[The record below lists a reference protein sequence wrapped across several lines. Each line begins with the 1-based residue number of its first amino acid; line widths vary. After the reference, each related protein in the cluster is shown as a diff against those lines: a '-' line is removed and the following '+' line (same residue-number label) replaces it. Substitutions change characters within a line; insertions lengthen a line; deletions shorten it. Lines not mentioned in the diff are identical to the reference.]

1 MKKRLGP
8 SERLFPMPCPLVVSG
23 TLEKANVFAAAWI
36 NVVSST
42 PPTVALGVR
51 RTRHTLEYINQTGD
65 FSVNI
70 APTRLT
76 TQVDYCGLAT
86 GRNEDKWAGSGLHMQ
101 DADSIS
107 SPLVAECPYNLECV
121 IRERIEVGDYVV
133 ILAEIVESHADE
145 SILAED
151 GKTVDIE
158 ALDPLVYIAGSR
170 QYRGLGPKVADAF
183 KVGKSL
189 MEEAAKPAAPEEAEA
204 GVPAEEPAVE
214 ADAASV
220 DTDAAA
226 QGDVAPAGFAAQD
239 ADADDFGEFDETPA
253 ANE

>member
-51 RTRHTLEYINQTGD
+51 KTRHTLEYINQTGD

-76 TQVDYCGLAT
+76 AQVDYCGLAT

-145 SILAED
+145 SILSED

-158 ALDPLVYIAGSR
+158 ALDPVVYIAGSR

-189 MEEAAKPAAPEEAEA
+189 MEERSESTSATPTASEPAYADMESGEDAQEVEANAESETAAEA
-204 GVPAEEPAVE
+204 AAEEGAEPPEVAETE
-214 ADAASV
+214 ADAE
-220 DTDAAA
+220 DL
-226 QGDVAPAGFAAQD
+226 
-239 ADADDFGEFDETPA
+239 
-253 ANE
+253 

>member
-23 TLEKANVFAAAWI
+23 TLEEANLFAAAWI

-51 RTRHTLEYINQTGD
+51 KTRHTLEYINKTGD

-189 MEEAAKPAAPEEAEA
+189 MEERDEATRGTPATAEPAYADMESTLDAREA
-204 GVPAEEPAVE
+204 PAEETVEAEPE
-214 ADAASV
+214 ADA
-220 DTDAAA
+220 TPDA
-226 QGDVAPAGFAAQD
+226 
-239 ADADDFGEFDETPA
+239 EF
-253 ANE
+253 

>member
-8 SERLFPMPCPLVVSG
+8 SERLYPMPCPLVVSG

-42 PPTVALGVR
+42 PPTVALGIR
-51 RTRHTLEYINQTGD
+51 KNRHTLEYIERTGD

-70 APTRLT
+70 APTRLVE
-76 TQVDYCGLAT
+76 QVDYCGLVT
-86 GRNEDKWAGSGLHMQ
+86 GRTIDKWATSGLHMQ

-121 IRERIEVGDYVV
+121 LRERVEVGDYVV

-151 GKTVDIE
+151 GKTVDVD

-170 QYRGLGPKVADAF
+170 QYRGLGPKLADAF
-183 KVGKSL
+183 KVGKGL
-189 MEEAAKPAAPEEAEA
+189 RDEHVAEAKAAEAEA
-204 GVPAEEPAVE
+204 TDAGEASEEQPAEPETPDDMSE
-214 ADAASV
+214 
-220 DTDAAA
+220 T
-226 QGDVAPAGFAAQD
+226 
-239 ADADDFGEFDETPA
+239 ADADHADDA
-253 ANE
+253 D

>member
-8 SERLFPMPCPLVVSG
+8 SERLFPMPCPLIVSG
-23 TLEKANVFAAAWI
+23 TLEQANLFAAAWI

-51 RTRHTLEYINQTGD
+51 KTRHTYEYIEKFGD

-76 TQVDYCGLAT
+76 AQVDYCGLAT
-86 GRNEDKWAGSGLHMQ
+86 GRNEDKWDGSGLHMQ
-101 DADSIS
+101 DADSIT

-121 IRERIEVGDYVV
+121 VKERIEVGDYMVY
-133 ILAEIVESHADE
+133 LAEIVESHADA
-145 SILAED
+145 SVLAED
-151 GKTVDIE
+151 GKTVDID

-170 QYRGLGPKVADAF
+170 QYRGLGPKIADAF

-189 MEEAAKPAAPEEAEA
+189 MQERAEA
-204 GVPAEEPAVE
+204 GPDAVAEP
-214 ADAASV
+214 
-220 DTDAAA
+220 
-226 QGDVAPAGFAAQD
+226 
-239 ADADDFGEFDETPA
+239 ETPA
-253 ANE
+253 RPAGETHEAPEGEPVTEHDDVEPVAEEASPGRE

>member
-8 SERLFPMPCPLVVSG
+8 SERLFPMPCPLIVSG
-23 TLEKANVFAAAWI
+23 TLQEANLFAAAWV

-42 PPTVALGVR
+42 PPTVALGIR
-51 RTRHTLEYINQTGD
+51 KTRHTFEYIQKTGD
-65 FSVNI
+65 FSVNV
-70 APTRLT
+70 APTRLA

-121 IRERIEVGDYVV
+121 VKERVEVGDYMVV
-133 ILAEIVESHADE
+133 LAEIVESHADE
-145 SILAED
+145 SILSED

-189 MEEAAKPAAPEEAEA
+189 REER
-204 GVPAEEPAVE
+204 VE
-214 ADAASV
+214 AVPEMPATEAV
-220 DTDAAA
+220 PVAEDAAA
-226 QGDVAPAGFAAQD
+226 ELPDTAVSSEPVTDPTGVEAPAQTAGN
-239 ADADDFGEFDETPA
+239 DESLF
-253 ANE
+253 E

>member
-23 TLEKANVFAAAWI
+23 TLEHANLLAAAWI

-42 PPTVALGVR
+42 PPTVALGIR
-51 RTRHTLEYINQTGD
+51 KTRHTLEFINQTGD

-76 TQVDYCGLAT
+76 AQVDYCGLAT
-86 GRNEDKWAGSGLHMQ
+86 GRNEDKWAVSGLHMQ
-101 DADSIS
+101 DADRIT

-121 IRERIEVGDYVV
+121 LKERIEVGDYVV

-151 GKTVDIE
+151 GKTVDID
-158 ALDPLVYIAGSR
+158 ALDPIVYIAGSR
-170 QYRGLGPKVADAF
+170 QYRGLGPKLADAF

-189 MEEAAKPAAPEEAEA
+189 IETTPVVGE
-204 GVPAEEPAVE
+204 
-214 ADAASV
+214 SV
-220 DTDAAA
+220 S
-226 QGDVAPAGFAAQD
+226 
-239 ADADDFGEFDETPA
+239 ADDEAPPTETPPPDEA
-253 ANE
+253 TETE

>member
-8 SERLFPMPCPLVVSG
+8 SERLFPMPCPLIVSG
-23 TLEKANVFAAAWI
+23 TLEKANLFAAAWI

-51 RTRHTLEYINQTGD
+51 KTRHTLEYINRTGD
-65 FSVNI
+65 FSVNV
-70 APTRLT
+70 APTRLA

-86 GRNEDKWAGSGLHMQ
+86 GRNEDKWAASGLHMQ
-101 DADSIS
+101 DADSIT
-107 SPLVAECPYNLECV
+107 SPLVAECPYNLECT

-145 SILAED
+145 SVLSED

-189 MEEAAKPAAPEEAEA
+189 KEARVEATAEA
-204 GVPAEEPAVE
+204 L
-214 ADAASV
+214 AASEPEYADMESAAEPTEDQP
-220 DTDAAA
+220 DTDRAAEPES
-226 QGDVAPAGFAAQD
+226 DVEPESDIEPESD
-239 ADADDFGEFDETPA
+239 AESE
-253 ANE
+253 EL